1 MKRKVLEMSNKE
13 RELIEAVN
21 DGSCSILDFYSQ
33 LGEIRGNLVIAMYQT
48 EEGRRVYERN

>member
-48 EEGRRVYERN
+48 EERRRVYERN

>member
-48 EEGRRVYERN
+48 EERRRAYERN